1 MKIPNLRYLFINN
14 TNNVWLQLFRYTF
27 VGGSAFVVDFLLL
40 WLLTDFCGLNYLIS
54 ATISFIVG
62 LCVNYFISVR
72 VVFFQSKVDDK
83 RLEFLYVA
91 LIGGVGVGLND
102 LFIWLLTAK
111 VGIYYMLSKILTA
124 VVVYLYNFFARRYL
138 IYVKKK

>member
-1 MKIPNLRYLFINN
+1 
-14 TNNVWLQLFRYTF
+14 VWLQLFRYTF